1 MSGFFGGEFGD
12 NVADV
17 VMTAVSVAPPI
28 TRGKYRDWRG
38 DLYDVMHVV
47 RDVHE
52 GKWMVLYRS
61 LIDVNQPMMVLDY
74 ATFFGTVDTG
84 GYKPVPRYVS
94 VRDDLHNRTSPLPPA
109 LPRNTGAAA
118 IQSNASTN
126 GGGSVGSAGRTEAR
140 AQAQGATGQAA
151 GTAENASGGA
161 AVPVAPSVSAIHPVE
176 NRVRRPAPRAPA
188 SKGFLSLQARTAIQ
202 SAAAENVAAAAPVQG
217 ETQG

>member
-84 GYKPVPRYVS
+84 GYRPVARYVHVTDS
-94 VRDDLHNRTSPLPPA
+94 SHRSTSPIPPP
-109 LPRNTGAAA
+109 LPRSTGTAAN
-118 IQSNASTN
+118 QPRTETN
-126 GGGSVGSAGRTEAR
+126 GGGSARSAGRTEAG
-140 AQAQGATGQAA
+140 AQAAGSTGQAT
-151 GTAENASGGA
+151 GASGYVGA
-161 AVPVAPSVSAIHPVE
+161 SPAVPVAPTVSAIPPVE

-188 SKGFLSLQARTAIQ
+188 SKGFLSLQARLAVQ
-202 SAAAENVAAAAPVQG
+202 PAATKGNEATAPVQG